1 MGDFVANFHRPE
13 TGIQTVEG
21 NVAGSR
27 AALLSRKRERE
38 QLEFETRA
46 AKLRQDALRD
56 RKGEFQLTFQITF
69 LWFLAVDCL
78 YLTHTP
84 IRRSLQPPTPSFFF
98 SPLFFLGGGNL
109 CRYG

>member
-1 MGDFVANFHRPE
+1 MGYPPPKKDNRLGAMGDFVANFHRPE

-46 AKLRQDALRD
+46 AKVRQDALRD
-56 RKGEFQLTFQITF
+56 RKGGFVNRNF
-69 LWFLAVDCL
+69 WFVWVFVLDCL
-78 YLTHTP
+78 FVFH
-84 IRRSLQPPTPSFFF
+84 I
-98 SPLFFLGGGNL
+98 
-109 CRYG
+109 